1 MFGLAGL
8 ANCRYVAH
16 QSDRQGKNAPKG
28 YIERQE
34 MTPEIA
40 HIHIGR
46 LHNGMLWMQ
55 SDPSPQNL
63 TIFFSGAHFNQ
74 CSAPINATFGQPC
87 TANPSIMSKA

>member
-1 MFGLAGL
+1 MKCAINTGL
-8 ANCRYVAH
+8 ANCCYVAH

-63 TIFFSGAHFNQ
+63 TKKFSGAHFNHV
-74 CSAPINATFGQPC
+74 
-87 TANPSIMSKA
+87 

>member
-1 MFGLAGL
+1 MKVYFLHFLKRKYLTSGL

-16 QSDRQGKNAPKG
+16 KSDRQGQNAPKG
-28 YIERQE
+28 YIARQE

-55 SDPSPQNL
+55 SDPCPQNL
-63 TIFFSGAHFNQ
+63 KIFFSGAHFNQ
-74 CSAPINATFGQPC
+74 RQ
-87 TANPSIMSKA
+87 

>member
-1 MFGLAGL
+1 
-8 ANCRYVAH
+8 
-16 QSDRQGKNAPKG
+16 
-28 YIERQE
+28 

-63 TIFFSGAHFNQ
+63 KIFFSGAHFNQ
-74 CSAPINATFGQPC
+74 FRAPINATFGH
-87 TANPSIMSKA
+87 